1 MALHSS
7 IWKANL
13 SSGLIL
19 GLIIVVYT
27 LIVYYLDLMFN
38 VYQGYILYLIQI
50 LSLFILIK
58 TYRENY
64 KNGFITYGQAVSSGI
79 VISLYAAIIYAAFI
93 YILYAF
99 IDSGLVN
106 KQLAAI
112 EENFVKAG
120 LPQNFIDSGLEM
132 QKKFL
137 QPKIFAPVKL
147 ISNFLGGTIIS
158 LIVAIFIR
166 REGNALLDNSERI

>member
-1 MALHSS
+1 MGLHSS
-7 IWKANL
+7 IWKASL

-19 GLIIVVYT
+19 GLIIVVYI
-27 LIVYYLDLMFN
+27 LIIYYLDLMFN

-64 KNGFITYGQAVSSGI
+64 KNGFLTYGQAVSSGI
-79 VISLYAAIIYAAFI
+79 VISLYAAIIYA
-93 YILYAF
+93 
-99 IDSGLVN
+99 GV
-106 KQLAAI
+106 
-112 EENFVKAG
+112 
-120 LPQNFIDSGLEM
+120 PQNFIDSGLKM

-166 REGNALLDNSERI
+166 REGNALLDNSEII

>member
-79 VISLYAAIIYAAFI
+79 VSHY
-93 YILYAF
+93 
-99 IDSGLVN
+99 
-106 KQLAAI
+106 
-112 EENFVKAG
+112 
-120 LPQNFIDSGLEM
+120 M
-132 QKKFL
+132 Q
-137 QPKIFAPVKL
+137 Q
-147 ISNFLGGTIIS
+147 
-158 LIVAIFIR
+158 
-166 REGNALLDNSERI
+166 

>member
-1 MALHSS
+1 MALHTS

-19 GLIIVVYT
+19 GLIFVVYT
-27 LIVYYLDLMFN
+27 LIIYYLDLMFN

-64 KNGFITYGQAVSSGI
+64 KNGFITYGQAISSGI
-79 VISLYAAIIYAAFI
+79 VISLYTAIIYAAFI

-106 KQLAAI
+106 KQLAGM

-137 QPKIFAPVKL
+137 QLKIFAPIRL

-166 REGNALLDNSERI
+166 REGNALTDNSERI